1 MAERIGFVGLGRMGL
16 PMTANLVA
24 AGYRVVA
31 VDLVPEARAR
41 AASVGAEATSELGD
55 LAASVDLLMLMLPD
69 SDAVEAVLAGAEA
82 AGVLRPGLLVVDL
95 SSSQPLRTQATAAR
109 LAEQGVR
116 MIDAPVSG
124 GVAGAEKGTL
134 TIMVGGDEADIRHA
148 RPALDAL
155 GRVVP
160 VGAVGAGHAMKALN
174 NLLSATHLWITGEVM
189 AAGEQFGL
197 DPAVMLE
204 VFNSSSG
211 RSGST
216 EKKWP
221 QFVMTESFGSGFG
234 LQLML
239 KDMRI
244 AVELSERAGAFHSLG
259 DQAVRLWAEAA
270 MDLSTTADHTE
281 IARWIEQKEGSRSA
295 IL

>member
-95 SSSQPLRTQATAAR
+95 SSSQPLRTQVTAAR

-134 TIMVGGDEADIRHA
+134 TIMVGGDEADIRRA

-270 MDLSTTADHTE
+270 TDLSTTADHTE